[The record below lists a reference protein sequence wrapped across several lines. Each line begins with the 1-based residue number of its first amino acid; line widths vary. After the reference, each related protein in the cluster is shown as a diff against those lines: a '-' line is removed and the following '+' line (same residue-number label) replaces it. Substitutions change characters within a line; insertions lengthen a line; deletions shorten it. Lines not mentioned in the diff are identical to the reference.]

1 MSSEVILP
9 TIRNI
14 VEKAFSSQKLLIA
27 YYEIK
32 LKFKILFLD
41 NGSLTFSG
49 INKNWFE
56 KTSLKLINGSF
67 QCFKKRR
74 IYVSKLGSKEMRLLN
89 LTSPRIRIIEKSILN
104 VIQPFFEGEF
114 F

>member
-1 MSSEVILP
+1 LP
-9 TIRNI
+9 NIHDI
-14 VEKAFSSQKLLIA
+14 VEKAFNSQRLLIA

-32 LKFKILFLD
+32 SKFKILLLE
-41 NGSLTFSG
+41 NKVMTFSG

-56 KTSLKLINGSF
+56 KTSAKLIDGSF
-67 QCFKKRR
+67 QCFRKCR
-74 IYVSKLGSKEMRLLN
+74 IYISKLGSKEMRSFN

-104 VIQPFFEGEF
+104 AIQPFFEGEF